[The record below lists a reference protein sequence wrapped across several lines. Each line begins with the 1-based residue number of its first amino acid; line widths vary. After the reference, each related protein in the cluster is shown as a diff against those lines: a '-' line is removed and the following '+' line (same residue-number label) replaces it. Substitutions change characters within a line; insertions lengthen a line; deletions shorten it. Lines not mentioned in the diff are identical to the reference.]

1 MRKKKVPVNY
11 TSRDFESIK
20 EELVRHAKRYY
31 PDAYQDFNEAGFGS
45 LLFDTVA
52 YVGDMLSFYLD
63 YQANE
68 SFLDTANEQENIIRL
83 AKQLGY
89 KYDNSS
95 SSTGYA
101 SFYIYIPSL
110 EDGSGPDNRY
120 VPVLRKNST
129 FSSANGTQF
138 ILESD
143 LVFDSDTSE
152 VAIGVTDEN
161 TGLPTYFAV
170 KAYGKVSSGKYS
182 TVNISVGQ
190 YKKFLKLQ
198 VPLQNIVEILSVRDQ
213 NGFEYYEVENLAQDI
228 VYKSIVNRN
237 SINDK
242 VDNLIRPLYVPRRF
256 VVEKVG
262 KDTFLQFGSGK
273 DETDNNREAIV
284 DPSATVLKFNAK
296 EYISDLSFDPNRL
309 LETNKMG
316 ITPSDTILSITARV
330 NTNRDVNIS
339 SNTLNI
345 VNDVKIEFNNEAD
358 LDQNVIGFIRNS
370 LEVNN
375 ENPILGYVSNINSQ
389 DLKKMAYSTFSSQGR
404 AVTQEDYRSLLYRMP
419 KKFGS
424 IKRANVIRDQHS
436 YKRNLNIY
444 VISENNLLQ
453 LQQAPAALKDNAKI
467 WLNEN
472 KMINDVV
479 DIIDAKIVNFA
490 IRFQISNDDRFP
502 KEQTLSSCLNSLKE
516 FYKIKPNIGEPFSI
530 SDVYRTLRNVE
541 GVLDVISVVVVNKN
555 GGSYSPISFDVD
567 KQKSSDNRY
576 IDIPQNVIWEI
587 KFPNSDIQGVVV

>member
-89 KYDNSS
+89 KYDNSA

-101 SFYIYIPSL
+101 SFYIYVPSL
-110 EDGSGPDNRY
+110 SDGSGPDSRY
-120 VPVLRKNST
+120 VPILRKNST

-143 LVFDSDTSE
+143 LVFDSSTSE
-152 VAIGVTDEN
+152 IAIGRTDEN

-170 KAYGKVSSGKYS
+170 KAYGKVSSGKYN
-182 TVNISVGQ
+182 TANVSVGQ

-198 VPLQNIVEILSVRDQ
+198 VPLQNVVEIISVRDQ
-213 NGFEYYEVENLAQDI
+213 NGFDYYEVENLAQDI

-237 SINDK
+237 SANDK

-256 VVEKVG
+256 VVDKNG
-262 KDTFLQFGSGK
+262 RDTFLQFGSGK
-273 DETDNNREAIV
+273 DETDSNKEAIV
-284 DPSATVLKFNAK
+284 DPSSVVLKFNAK
-296 EYISDLSFDPNRL
+296 EYISDLSFDPNKL

-316 ITPSDTILSITARV
+316 IVPSETTLSITARV
-330 NTNRDVNIS
+330 NTNTDVNIS
-339 SNTLNI
+339 ANSLNI
-345 VNDVKIEFNNEAD
+345 INDARIEFNNEAE
-358 LDQNVIGFIRNS
+358 LDQDVIGFIKNS

-424 IKRANVIRDQHS
+424 IKRANVIRDAHS

-444 VISENNLLQ
+444 IISENNLSQ
-453 LQQAPAALKDNAKI
+453 LQQAPTALKENAKI
-467 WLNEN
+467 WLTEN

-479 DIIDAKIVNFA
+479 DIIDAKIVNFS
-490 IRFQISNDDRFP
+490 IRFQITNDDRFP
-502 KEQTLSSCLNSLKE
+502 KEQTLASCLNSLKE

-541 GVLDVISVVVVNKN
+541 GVLDVISVVIVNKN
-555 GGSYSPISFDVD
+555 GGNYSPVSFDVAMP
-567 KQKSSDNRY
+567 KSSDNRY
-576 IDIPQNVIWEI
+576 IDIPQNAVWEI
-587 KFPNSDIQGVVV
+587 KFPNSDSQGVVV